1 MIIHN
6 ATLTGSISMQAPP
19 VISGSLTLTGSLN
32 ATGDITASSARFSN
46 IITAQTLVV
55 QTVSSSVVYSSGS
68 NVFGNLASN
77 THQFTG
83 SMLVSGSA
91 TFSGSVQNIGGS
103 GFVTSIDGGFRLRND
118 ANSSNLGGLV
128 RRSYWAGGA
137 ALDTQIFAETGYGIY
152 LNVNGSS
159 TTGMFI
165 SSSGNVGIAT
175 SSPLAKLHVGNGTQ
189 SGINGAEN
197 KIHIASN
204 TSGGRSALLTLANS
218 SGAVTVEGQFES
230 SAESADLRVIIGS
243 TSNHDVI
250 LRTNNVERMRITSG
264 SGTIYMGGTN
274 AAPWNITSGTVS
286 QVTLNDTSYPLVIAK
301 TSNVLAIF
309 NQIGTAGTILEFK
322 YQSNVKGSIS
332 TDGTNVAFNTSSDY
346 RLKNDLK
353 DFNGL
358 NLINAIKTYNYEWKT
373 NNTRAY
379 GVLAHELAEIIPY
392 AVHGDKDQLD
402 DKGDILPQGVDYSKL
417 VPILIKSIQELKAEF
432 DEYKSTHP

>member
-1 MIIHN
+1 
-6 ATLTGSISMQAPP
+6 
-19 VISGSLTLTGSLN
+19 
-32 ATGDITASSARFSN
+32 
-46 IITAQTLVV
+46 
-55 QTVSSSVVYSSGS
+55 
-68 NVFGNLASN
+68 
-77 THQFTG
+77 
-83 SMLVSGSA
+83 MLVSGSA